1 MRDLSTHYGV
11 MVFEPAERGGGSV
24 RYPFLKELGFGN
36 LSVIEIHAGALEN
49 AIYGSLKLLIKR

>member
-11 MVFEPAERGGGSV
+11 MVSEPAERGGGSV
-24 RYPFLKELGFGN
+24 RYLKELGFGN